1 MSDRNIAQRVYDGM
15 QWLDSQIENWVD
27 RVDLV
32 LLDMQ
37 DSRHCILGQLYGTVK
52 PRQDMAKFGMMAQKA
67 ADRDEM
73 SLELW
78 YLQTEWTRQT
88 LLRREEV

>member
-1 MSDRNIAQRVYDGM
+1 MQDRNIAGRVYAGM
-15 QWLDSQIENWVD
+15 QWLDSQIKNWVD

-52 PRQDMAKFGMMAQKA
+52 PRQDMAKFGMMAQEVT
-67 ADRDEM
+67 DRDEM

-78 YLQTEWTRQT
+78 YLETEWNRQI
-88 LLRREEV
+88 LLRRKDS